1 MNCEMA
7 FLIVFPSF
15 TPKKDAFFIGFKSFL
30 ILFSYSFYLFCS
42 FLMHD
47 GCSFFRTIA
56 GLAIIPFLMSFIN
69 QLPIVYC
76 FPVYHSP
83 YILLFSL
90 THCHFFLLL
99 SVSLHSSEQIVPLE
113 WTVLFTLVH
122 KPVHWSGT
130 IQIQVGNREN
140 ALYSFLNLLYIYL
153 TPILSFH
160 LINKI
165 FIFHLQY
172 YLSTFT

>member
-1 MNCEMA
+1 MVFLILFLSFILKNDA
-7 FLIVFPSF
+7 FL
-15 TPKKDAFFIGFKSFL
+15 IGFKSFL

-47 GCSFFRTIA
+47 GCSFFRTLA
-56 GLAIIPFLMSFIN
+56 GLTIIPFLMLFIN

-99 SVSLHSSEQIVPLE
+99 SVSLHSSEQIVPLQ
-113 WTVLFTLVH
+113 WTVLSTLVH
-122 KPVHWSGT
+122 RPVHWSGT
-130 IQIQVGNREN
+130 IQMQVGKYANVC
-140 ALYSFLNLLYIYL
+140 SIY
-153 TPILSFH
+153 F
-160 LINKI
+160 
-165 FIFHLQY
+165 Q
-172 YLSTFT
+172 

>member
-1 MNCEMA
+1 MV

-15 TPKKDAFFIGFKSFL
+15 RPKNNAFLIGFKSFL

-76 FPVYHSP
+76 FSVYHSP
-83 YILLFSL
+83 CIFMFFLNHSR
-90 THCHFFLLL
+90 FFLLQGRRIKN
-99 SVSLHSSEQIVPLE
+99 HY
-113 WTVLFTLVH
+113 
-122 KPVHWSGT
+122 PVK
-130 IQIQVGNREN
+130 V
-140 ALYSFLNLLYIYL
+140 
-153 TPILSFH
+153 
-160 LINKI
+160 LIN
-165 FIFHLQY
+165 IFHPTQLLAFLDSY
-172 YLSTFT
+172 FL

>member
-15 TPKKDAFFIGFKSFL
+15 TPKKDAFLIGFKSFL

-42 FLMHD
+42 FLIHD
-47 GCSFFRTIA
+47 GCSFSRTLA
-56 GLAIIPFLMSFIN
+56 GLTIIPFPMSFIN

-99 SVSLHSSEQIVPLE
+99 SVSLHSSEQIVPLQ
-113 WTVLFTLVH
+113 WTVLSTLVH
-122 KPVHWSGT
+122 RPVHWSGT
-130 IQIQVGNREN
+130 IQMPVEKY
-140 ALYSFLNLLYIYL
+140 ADTCSIY
-153 TPILSFH
+153 F
-160 LINKI
+160 
-165 FIFHLQY
+165 Q
-172 YLSTFT
+172 

>member
-15 TPKKDAFFIGFKSFL
+15 TPKKDAFLIGFKSFL

-90 THCHFFLLL
+90 THCYFFLLL
-99 SVSLHSSEQIVPLE
+99 SVSLHSSEQIVPLQ
-113 WTVLFTLVH
+113 WTVLSTLVH
-122 KPVHWSGT
+122 RPVHWSGT
-130 IQIQVGNREN
+130 IQMPVEKY
-140 ALYSFLNLLYIYL
+140 ADTCSIY
-153 TPILSFH
+153 F
-160 LINKI
+160 
-165 FIFHLQY
+165 Q
-172 YLSTFT
+172 